1 MRDFNMSLPLLG
13 VVGWSGTGKTTLL
26 QKVIP
31 ILSSHGIRSGLIK
44 HTHHQM
50 DVDTPGKDSYLL
62 RKAGANQVI
71 VASSQRWA
79 LMCETPDEEPIDLSY
94 LVSRMDHSLLDLVL
108 VEGFKN
114 EAVPKIVLWRA
125 GIKGGVEDL
134 LDEQVIAVASDR
146 ALRLSVPVLD
156 LNQPVAIAT
165 FIADWLKAR

>member
-1 MRDFNMSLPLLG
+1 MSLPLLA

-26 QKVIP
+26 QKLIP
-31 ILSSHGIRSGLIK
+31 ILNSQGIRSGLIK

-79 LMCETPDEEPIDLSY
+79 LMCETPDEEQIDLSY
-94 LVSRMDHSLLDLVL
+94 LVSRMDNSLLDLVL

-146 ALRLSVPVLD
+146 TLRLSVPVLD
-156 LNQPVAIAT
+156 LNQPVAIAS
-165 FIADWLKAR
+165 FIAEWLKAR

>member
-1 MRDFNMSLPLLG
+1 MSLPLLA

-26 QKVIP
+26 QKIIP
-31 ILSSHGIRSGLIK
+31 ILSNQGIRSGLIK

-79 LMCETPDEEPIDLSY
+79 LMCETPDEEQIDLSY
-94 LVSRMDHSLLDLVL
+94 LVSRMDNSLLDLVL

-146 ALRLSVPVLD
+146 TLRLSVPVLD
-156 LNQPVAIAT
+156 LNQPVAIAS
-165 FIADWLKAR
+165 FIAEWLKVR

>member
-1 MRDFNMSLPLLG
+1 MSLPLLA

-26 QKVIP
+26 QKIIP
-31 ILSSHGIRSGLIK
+31 ILSNQGIRSGLIK

-79 LMCETPDEEPIDLSY
+79 LMCETPDEEQIDLSY
-94 LVSRMDHSLLDLVL
+94 LVSRMDNSLLDLVL

-146 ALRLSVPVLD
+146 TLRLSVPVLD
-156 LNQPVAIAT
+156 LNQPVAIAS
-165 FIADWLKAR
+165 FIAEWLKAR